1 MRGRS
6 PRPIVNVMTHSGS
19 GPNARRDA
27 GGGEWRSW
35 SESDARAD
43 IRPPV
48 PGDDKYT
55 RGVVGVMTGSAMYPG
70 AAVLGVEAAAR
81 TGAGMVR
88 YLGPER
94 AADLVL
100 QRRPEVVTADG
111 RVQAWVLGSGMDA
124 ASRSAA
130 ATDELLRALGQ
141 GVPAVVDAGA
151 LDLVDRAAGPV
162 VITPHYREL
171 ATVLA
176 AAGEDVT
183 AEEIAADAAGW
194 AERAAEL
201 LGVTVLL
208 KGHTTHVVGP
218 DVRIRVLAGPA
229 WLASAGS
236 GDVLAGVLGALAA
249 ASADRIAADPSA
261 LANVAASAALV
272 HGRAGARA
280 SAGGPLVALDIAG
293 AVPAVIADLLGAP

>member
-1 MRGRS
+1 
-6 PRPIVNVMTHSGS
+6 MTHPGS
-19 GPNARRDA
+19 ASDARSDTDPRA
-27 GGGEWRSW
+27 GGHGAEEPGGEEWRSW
-35 SESDARAD
+35 SEADARAD

-55 RGVVGVMTGSAMYPG
+55 RGVVGVMTGSARYPG

-81 TGAGMVR
+81 SGAGMVR

-100 QRRPEVVTADG
+100 QRRPEAVTADG
-111 RVQAWVLGSGMDA
+111 RVQSWVLGSGMDA
-124 ASRSAA
+124 SSRS
-130 ATDELLRALGQ
+130 DEVTEGLIGALAQ
-141 GVPAVVDAGA
+141 GVPTVIDAGA
-151 LDLVDRAAGPV
+151 LDLVDRVTGPAI
-162 VITPHYREL
+162 ITPHYREL

-176 AAGEDVT
+176 AAGEHVP

-201 LGVTVLL
+201 LDVTVLL

-218 DVRIRVLAGPA
+218 GTRIRVLAGPA
-229 WLASAGS
+229 WLATAGS

-249 ASADRIAADPSA
+249 AAADRIADDPSA
-261 LANVAASAALV
+261 FARVAASAALV

-280 SAGGPLVALDIAG
+280 SAGGPIVALDIAE
-293 AVPAVIADLLGAP
+293 AVPAVLAGLLGAP